1 MIVCEL
7 RIYFYCYFPILI
19 SINNPYLFSEEESEM
34 EEEENNLFFYLDEK
48 NQALPLNELPV
59 SQNKGPSI
67 QGEILPNFFHT
78 PSDEFF
84 LLSLIVIV

>member
-1 MIVCEL
+1 
-7 RIYFYCYFPILI
+7 
-19 SINNPYLFSEEESEM
+19 M

-67 QGEILPNFFHT
+67 QGEILPNFFYT
-78 PSDEFF
+78 QFDELF
-84 LLSLIVIV
+84 LVSFIVIVWLLIIEVVFFRSSNWYASRRC